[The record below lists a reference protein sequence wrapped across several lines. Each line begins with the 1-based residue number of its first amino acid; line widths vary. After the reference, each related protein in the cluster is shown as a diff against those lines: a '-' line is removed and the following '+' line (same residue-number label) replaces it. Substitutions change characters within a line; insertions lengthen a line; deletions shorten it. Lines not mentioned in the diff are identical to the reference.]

1 MNEQNLIPNS
11 RRSREELQ
19 EMGRKGGIKSGE
31 VRRHNR
37 ELRKLARSIQKGRPA
52 QLSITMPLT
61 RGMFLRA
68 ANRYWL
74 SRGAQFGNAQAQMAS
89 MDIEGS

>member
-1 MNEQNLIPNS
+1 MA
-11 RRSREELQ
+11 RR
-19 EMGRKGGIKSGE
+19 K
-31 VRRHNR
+31 
-37 ELRKLARSIQKGRPA
+37 LRKLARSIQKGRPA

-74 SRGAQFGNAQAQMAS
+74 SRGAQFGNSQAQMAS

>member
-11 RRSREELQ
+11 QRSREELQ

-37 ELRKLARSIQKGRPA
+37 ELRKLTRWMLRDAMKNIAAELHLVKG
-52 QLSITMPLT
+52 
-61 RGMFLRA
+61 
-68 ANRYWL
+68 
-74 SRGAQFGNAQAQMAS
+74 GASHDQ
-89 MDIEGS
+89 

>member
-37 ELRKLARSIQKGRPA
+37 ELRKLAAGCCGMLCR
-52 QLSITMPLT
+52 T
-61 RGMFLRA
+61 RRA
-68 ANRYWL
+68 ASAER
-74 SRGAQFGNAQAQMAS
+74 R
-89 MDIEGS
+89 

>member
-37 ELRKLARSIQKGRPA
+37 ELRKLARCILRDAMKNVAARLQLMKGGVDHD
-52 QLSITMPLT
+52 Q
-61 RGMFLRA
+61 
-68 ANRYWL
+68 
-74 SRGAQFGNAQAQMAS
+74 
-89 MDIEGS
+89 